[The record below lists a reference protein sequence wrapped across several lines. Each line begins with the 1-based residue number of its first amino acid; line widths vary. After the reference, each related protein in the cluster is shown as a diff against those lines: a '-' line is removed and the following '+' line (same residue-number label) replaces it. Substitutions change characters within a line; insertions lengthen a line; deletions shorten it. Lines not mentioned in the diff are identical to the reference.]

1 MEIYNLIM
9 TDIRKFFADIERIKK
24 HARQNNSGNCDY
36 NLIQNEL
43 RNLFART
50 ANCSNSLTDS
60 IFSYWENEYIFKSEN
75 FSEEP
80 SSFSLG
86 KLGAILA
93 FLDNSDE
100 DEDLLSQDDWNEL
113 AELVNYEAEDLPVEM
128 LQDLM
133 KILVSHNAY

>member
-24 HARQNNSGNCDY
+24 HVRQNNSGNCDY

>member
-93 FLDNSDE
+93 FLDNRDE

>member
-24 HARQNNSGNCDY
+24 HARQNNSGICDY

-75 FSEEP
+75 FAEEP
-80 SSFSLG
+80 SPFSLG

-133 KILVSHNAY
+133 KILVSHNTY

>member
-1 MEIYNLIM
+1 M
-9 TDIRKFFADIERIKK
+9 TDIRKFLSDVERIKK
-24 HARQNNSGNCDY
+24 HTRQNNGGNCDY
-36 NLIQNEL
+36 NHIQNDL
-43 RNLFART
+43 RSLFERA
-50 ANCSNSLTDS
+50 CSISNSLADS
-60 IFSYWENEYIFKSEN
+60 IFSYWEDEYIFKSEN

-80 SSFSLG
+80 TQNHLG

-100 DEDLLSQDDWNEL
+100 DEDLLSQEDWNEL
-113 AELVNYEAEDLPVEM
+113 GELVNYEAEDLPVNI

>member
-9 TDIRKFFADIERIKK
+9 IDIRKFFADIERIKK

>member
-93 FLDNSDE
+93 FLDNSNE

>member
-24 HARQNNSGNCDY
+24 HARQNNSGICDY

-50 ANCSNSLTDS
+50 ANCSNSLTYS

-75 FSEEP
+75 FAEEP

-86 KLGAILA
+86 KLVAILA

-133 KILVSHNAY
+133 KILVSHNTY